1 MAELLRLDS
10 TRLYGNNSQGCIWGL
25 FHVFDSYRRRENKRM
40 LSYRRLGGTDIL
52 ISNDEAGSGED
63 TMTDKGAINIV
74 EDRANNMNKS
84 SGKTRI
90 LNFIGKN
97 LLKRQKRKEKMPH
110 SSTQLMRTISVHQ
123 LESSDYATSGELGQ
137 MTSDSEGS
145 TIALSLDETNFLAK
159 SEHESLVTNGLY
171 GSVEGKQRA
180 LEAWNAAGFD
190 IGSMSCKL
198 DELGNHLLDEHII
211 LKEKLFE
218 ARDAL
223 LKQKDSDPKGVTVEF
238 SLLSKIFM
246 DTLQL
251 FNTNREALY
260 NVCKGQN
267 SFAANDIQALVSP
280 AKDRA
285 SNRSV
290 SLAGLEL
297 SRNAAGIPI
306 PSRMQIECDEFI
318 NQGSKPESG
327 DLPTK
332 TFGIVPNLE
341 VVPGS
346 NEPRKLGETK
356 TVLSR
361 LRELKQRLKGV
372 IVESKKERH
381 RISMDR
387 ILDKVPSGKKLPEDE
402 EDDRSHLKDEPVAR
416 GGQGFKFNRVTPG
429 SSIEKFSHN
438 GVQRSR
444 SLTES
449 LDRYSQLL
457 DSISVN
463 EVRKAPERSNSMQEG
478 SGLLHRKLPK
488 THRRMPSNPE
498 FLSSFSFVK
507 DVQSEVYIAFK
518 LSKKLTLEPLDGDLA
533 PTVVGSDNL
542 NKDIVMQPAVEE
554 IVYEQEQPLDSNIV
568 ANAVKSDAPDEIAT
582 LTVETSITETKGN
595 ERHPGSVNECLQILP
610 FQFSKIL
617 VEKIDLFN
625 EQESQIEDEPN
636 VKPEKTSPISVLD
649 PNIEEPVSP
658 LKLTVM
664 AGSDQQQLQENVE
677 DPLPCP
683 KAWNDV
689 DFNEFN
695 IAKLS
700 KLNFYHEIT
709 TTSGDQAYS
718 SHAHVDE
725 KDSAR
730 FNYVKHI
737 LSKSSY
743 EALLCETEDS
753 SIEVDAASPMLC
765 DMPFEEQLIY
775 DLINEVL
782 FEIYEYS
789 TVSSS
794 WLSRFH
800 SKIRS
805 MPTGSYLLEEV
816 WAEIRWHLSSPQG
829 LDAMVDKILAR
840 NFTKTDDWMNLYRD
854 AECFGLLLE
863 QLILDDLL
871 DEVILDVDEL

>member
-10 TRLYGNNSQGCIWGL
+10 TKLYGNNNQGCIWGL
-25 FHVFDSYRRRENKRM
+25 FHVFDSYQRRENKRM
-40 LSYRRLGGTDIL
+40 LSYRRLGGRQYGIGTDIV

-90 LNFIGKN
+90 LNFIGKK
-97 LLKRQKRKEKMPH
+97 LLKKQKHKEKMPN

-123 LESSDYATSGELGQ
+123 LESSDNATSGELGQ

-145 TIALSLDETNFLAK
+145 TIALSLDETNFLAM

-171 GSVEGKQRA
+171 GSVGGKQGA
-180 LEAWNAAGFD
+180 HEAWNAAGFD
-190 IGSMSCKL
+190 IGSMSRKL

-223 LKQKDSDPKGVTVEF
+223 LKQKDSDPKGMTVEF

-280 AKDRA
+280 AKNRA

-318 NQGSKPESG
+318 NQGSKPDSG

-332 TFGIVPNLE
+332 TFGIIPNLE
-341 VVPGS
+341 VVSSS
-346 NEPRKLGETK
+346 NEPRKQGETK
-356 TVLSR
+356 TVLRR

-387 ILDKVPSGKKLPEDE
+387 ILDKVPSRKKLPENE
-402 EDDRSHLKDEPVAR
+402 EDDKSHLKDESVAR
-416 GGQGFKFNRVTPG
+416 GGQGFKFNRVAPG
-429 SSIEKFSHN
+429 SSIEKISLN
-438 GVQRSR
+438 GIQRSR

-463 EVRKAPERSNSMQEG
+463 KVRKAPERSNSMQEG
-478 SGLLHRKLPK
+478 SGLLHRELPK

-533 PTVVGSDNL
+533 PTVGASDNL

-554 IVYEQEQPLDSNIV
+554 IVCEQEQPLDSNIV
-568 ANAVKSDAPDEIAT
+568 ANAVKANASDETVTP
-582 LTVETSITETKGN
+582 TVETSITETKGN
-595 ERHPGSVNECLQILP
+595 ERRPGSVNECIQIVP
-610 FQFSKIL
+610 FQFSNIL
-617 VEKIDLFN
+617 AEKIDLFN

-649 PNIEEPVSP
+649 PYIEEPVSP
-658 LKLTVM
+658 LKFIVM
-664 AGSDQQQLQENVE
+664 AGSDWQQLQENVE

-695 IAKLS
+695 IAKMS
-700 KLNFYHEIT
+700 
-709 TTSGDQAYS
+709 TTSGDQANS

-789 TVSSS
+789 TVQSS

-829 LDAMVDKILAR
+829 LDNMVDKILVR
-840 NFTKTDDWMNLYRD
+840 NFTRTDDWMNLYRD